1 MTDRLPLPLQTV
13 YADLVDRCATDA
25 FDQDFPNGGSFVRR
39 RVKERDYWYF
49 VRSEAGPDGRR
60 PQKYVGPDSP
70 ELRERMARHGQAKAA
85 WRERRQLVAALRRSG
100 LPSPDDRTGELLAAL
115 ARAGLFRLRA
125 CLVGTVAFQCYA
137 GLLGVRLP
145 GAAIR
150 TGDLDLAQFHSVSV
164 AIAEDERA
172 PPIIEVLREVDPT
185 FREIPYAIDGR
196 LTAAY
201 AGEGGYRVEVLVPNR
216 GPDRDRP
223 QALPAI
229 GAMAVPL
236 RFLDFLI
243 YDAVPAVL
251 LHDGGVLV
259 NVPRPERYALHKLI
273 VSRRR
278 RRDGAAKIDKDVT
291 QAELLLGLLAERRKA
306 DLREAWEELRGRGP
320 KWRKLT
326 DEALEGVAPEV
337 RQRLAVVVGNPATG

>member
-1 MTDRLPLPLQTV
+1 
-13 YADLVDRCATDA
+13 
-25 FDQDFPNGGSFVRR
+25 
-39 RVKERDYWYF
+39 VKGHHYWYF
-49 VRSEAGPDGRR
+49 VASGAGPDGRR
-60 PQKYVGPDSP
+60 AQKYVGPDSP
-70 ELRERMARHGQAKAA
+70 ELQERIARHGQAKAA
-85 WRERRQLVAALRRSG
+85 WRERRQMVTVLRRAG
-100 LPSPDDRTGELLAAL
+100 LPSPDDRTGELLTAL
-115 ARAGLFRLRA
+115 ARAGVFRLRA

-145 GAAIR
+145 NAAVR

-164 AIAEDERA
+164 AIAEDERT
-172 PPIIEVLREVDPT
+172 PPLLDVLRSVDPS
-185 FREIPYAIDGR
+185 FHEIAYAMDAR
-196 LTAAY
+196 LVAAY

-216 GPDRDRP
+216 GPDRDEP
-223 QALPAI
+223 QPLPAI

-278 RRDGAAKIDKDVT
+278 REGAAKIDKDLA
-291 QAELLLGLLAERRKA
+291 QAETLLDVLAERRKA
-306 DLREAWEELRGRGP
+306 DLRDAWEEMRERGP
-320 KWRKLT
+320 KWRRLA
-326 DEALEGVAPEV
+326 DEALESVDAGVRE
-337 RQRLAVVVGNPATG
+337 RFLAVVGRPTG